1 MKKIYFTLFT
11 LFAAIVG
18 MAYLYFSKLNKE
30 TSSKETSLY
39 AATANS
45 GLVFCIQNDKSI
57 FDILKGQD
65 FFEKLLGQDKFNQLS
80 LLKNTLIAN
89 PAVNKLVG
97 NKNIFIS
104 FSAGKNKEIDYLIST
119 QLNDELDKPKL
130 YSAMQAKGI
139 KLTTDSG
146 MMKLVLNDS
155 AAFYL
160 NIEKNL
166 ILLSNSPAPVKAA
179 SKVTSNE
186 ENNQF
191 VAYIKASNKFKR
203 NSLGNL
209 YIDFNKIP
217 ALLKAMLPGHLNGG
231 LSPLNHQNSFSAL
244 NYNFSK
250 ERLFFNGSSAL
261 NDQKNYLTL
270 FAALAPQKNDIDNLL
285 PENTANFT
293 LYALTDYKNWRKGLD
308 SWFLVNKETQ
318 KIKNTIRSFNNE
330 YHLDAEKIFPVYFQ
344 NQLISFQLKS
354 SENIAA
360 INLTNG
366 DKVKQLLLDMSDD
379 YNTDIK
385 RFKKSGLLYCY
396 FGEPFRLFSRP
407 YYTIIDNYMV
417 FSNQAGALQSFLND
431 YQQNKLLI
439 NTPDYI
445 NVYSQ
450 LSKTSNV
457 TYYMNRKNSAD
468 LVRRAIYT
476 PYYNHMIKKEGLE
489 KFSSMIYQLNGD
501 KGAFQTNLLLNTI
514 PEAVTDTLQN
524 LTIK

>member
-1 MKKIYFTLFT
+1 MKKIYLTLFT

-18 MAYLYFSKLNKE
+18 MAYLYFSKLNQE
-30 TSSKETSLY
+30 TTSKETSLH

-65 FFEKLLGQDKFNQLS
+65 FFQKLLGQEKFNQLS
-80 LLKNTLIAN
+80 LLKNKLIAN
-89 PAVNKLVG
+89 PAVNNLIG
-97 NKNIFIS
+97 NRNVFIS

-119 QLNDELDKPKL
+119 QLNDELKKPKL
-130 YSAMQAKGI
+130 FNALKSDGI
-139 KLTTDSG
+139 NVSQENG

-160 NIEKNL
+160 NVEKNL
-166 ILLSNSPAPVKAA
+166 ILLSNSPAPIKAA
-179 SKVTSNE
+179 IVAASNE

-191 VAYIKASNKFKR
+191 VAYIKSSTKFSK

-217 ALLKAMLPGHLNGG
+217 ALLKSMLPGHLNGG
-231 LSPLNHQNSFSAL
+231 LSVFNHQNSFSTL

-250 ERLFFNGSSAL
+250 ERLFFNGGSQL
-261 NDQKNYLTL
+261 NDKKNYLTL
-270 FAALAPQKNDIDNLL
+270 FASLVPQKNDIDNLL
-285 PENTANFT
+285 PENTANFQ
-293 LYALTDYKNWRKGLD
+293 LYSITGYTGWRKELNN
-308 SWFLVNKETQ
+308 WFLLNKEDQ
-318 KIKNTIRSFNNE
+318 KIKNTISSFNKE
-330 YHLDAEKIFPVYFQ
+330 YHLDTEKIFPVYFQ

-354 SENIAA
+354 TENIAA

-379 YNTDIK
+379 YNQDIK

-396 FGEPFRLFSRP
+396 FGEPFKSFSRP

-417 FSNQAGALQSFLND
+417 FSNQPGTLQSFLND
-431 YQQNKLLI
+431 YHNNKLLV

-445 NVYSQ
+445 NIYSQ
-450 LSKTSNV
+450 ISKTANI
-457 TYYMNRKNSAD
+457 TYYVNRKNSEY
-468 LVRRAIYT
+468 LVRKTIYP
-476 PYYNHMIKKEGLE
+476 PYYNHFIKKEGLE
-489 KFSSMIYQLNGD
+489 QFTSLVYQLSGD
-501 KGAFQTNLLLNTI
+501 KGAFQTNLLINTM
-514 PEAVTDTLQN
+514 PETVPDTLQN
-524 LTIK
+524 LTN